1 MRMWSE
7 MSSAQILEW
16 SAMNISRHHPL
27 LWTWHNPPSSNKR
40 RNQIPVYYLKNCS
53 RMILRFSSWNGRART
68 ASSWRSSSLSP
79 SPNPTWIWIVHKRT
93 PPRNFTMTKL
103 STEPSHWT
111 TPPPKTCRVRTPPH
125 ESRWSS
131 WWHLAPSFIF
141 FLSLTSWFF
150 WIFIHYFVATE
161 VRQDKKR
168 AKRMRERKKRALSR
182 KERHLL
188 DNFTSDCRPKQFDDF
203 LPLNKLWNG
212 YIRDYLGP
220 NASVQDAPARLVK
233 ADFHGA
239 MISGMKTSLFFICNL
254 IISDRFDVASQW
266 CKRLVPASSDWT
278 VSFFKKR
285 WTHLRLLHLR
295 IKKKVRPSPS
305 RWAVMCDSYDLFPE
319 MLRYTV
325 IPKQKVHF
333 AIKVG
338 GNVFTIYGDHFCF
351 RSGERSARKFKYK
364 PFVAL

>member
-1 MRMWSE
+1 MGAQPPLKQQKTKSD
-7 MSSAQILEW
+7 SSLLPEELQQNDPAFLFMKRKSKNRKFVEKFLTL
-16 SAMNISRHHPL
+16 ALTEPNMNMD
-27 LWTWHNPPSSNKR
+27 
-40 RNQIPVYYLKNCS
+40 CS
-53 RMILRFSSWNGRART
+53 QEDTATKLYDDKVINRT
-68 ASSWRSSSLSP
+68 VTLDNSSSKDLQ
-79 SPNPTWIWIVHKRT
+79 
-93 PPRNFTMTKL
+93 
-103 STEPSHWT
+103 
-111 TPPPKTCRVRTPPH
+111 
-125 ESRWSS
+125 
-131 WWHLAPSFIF
+131 
-141 FLSLTSWFF
+141 
-150 WIFIHYFVATE
+150 E

-239 MISGMKTSLFFICNL
+239 MISVVQAACPSLVGLNGLVLQETMNTFK
-254 IISDRFDVASQW
+254 II
-266 CKRLVPASSDWT
+266 T
-278 VSFFKKR
+278 
-285 WTHLRLLHLR
+285 
-295 IKKKVRPSPS
+295 PSHQ
-305 RWAVMCDSYDLFPE
+305 E
-319 MLRYTV
+319 KV